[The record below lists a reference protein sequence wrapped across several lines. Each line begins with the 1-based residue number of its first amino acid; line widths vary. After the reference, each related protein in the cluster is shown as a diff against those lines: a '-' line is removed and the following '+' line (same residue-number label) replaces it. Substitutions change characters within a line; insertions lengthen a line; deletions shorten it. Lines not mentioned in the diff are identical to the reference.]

1 MVEYANGLVMLEGEK
16 KIAEATKLYEEA
28 AACTPLDA
36 MERLDVEMAK
46 AELED

>member
-1 MVEYANGLVMLEGEK
+1 MLEGEK
-16 KIAEATKLYEEA
+16 RMKEAEKLYVDA

-46 AELED
+46 EELEE

>member
-1 MVEYANGLVMLEGEK
+1 MK
-16 KIAEATKLYEEA
+16 EATQLYEQA

-46 AELED
+46 AELEDE